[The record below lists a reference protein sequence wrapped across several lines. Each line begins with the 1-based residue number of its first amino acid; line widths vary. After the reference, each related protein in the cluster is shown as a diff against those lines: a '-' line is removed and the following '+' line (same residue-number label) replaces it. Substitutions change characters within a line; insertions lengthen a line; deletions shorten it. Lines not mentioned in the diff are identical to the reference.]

1 MSEIE
6 IQQFEEKDRILN
18 YAINKFHA
26 EGFYKTSMD
35 EIAKDLQ
42 MSKKTIYKYF
52 QSKEGLLEAV
62 AGWLMN
68 ESKTHIDSILS
79 SKDSVVTKFLKIIN
93 MYNSKVLKC
102 SDKWFTDLQVHA
114 PKLWQ
119 RIDEFRTNRIYQIL
133 SELVKEGK
141 KEGLIQESIP
151 TCVIVTSYNS
161 TIRSMINY
169 QFLYENNISV
179 NDAANHA
186 MQILLNGI
194 LTKKGKQEFAR
205 HKNVME
211 QTVSDYYKFDAN

>member
-6 IQQFEEKDRILN
+6 VQQSEERDRILN

-52 QSKEGLLEAV
+52 QSKEGLLETV
-62 AGWLMN
+62 AGWLMD
-68 ESKTHIDSILS
+68 ESKKHIDSILS
-79 SKDSVVTKFLKIIN
+79 SGDNVVVKFLKVIN

-102 SDKWFTDLQVHA
+102 SEKWFTDLQVHA

-119 RIDEFRTNRIYQIL
+119 RIDEFRTSRIYHVL
-133 SELVKEGK
+133 SELVSEGK
-141 KEGLIQESIP
+141 KEGYINEEIP

-161 TIRSMINY
+161 TIKSMVNY
-169 QFLYENNISV
+169 QFLYEIIS
-179 NDAANHA
+179 
-186 MQILLNGI
+186 Q
-194 LTKKGKQEFAR
+194 
-205 HKNVME
+205 
-211 QTVSDYYKFDAN
+211 

>member
-6 IQQFEEKDRILN
+6 VQQSEERSRILN
-18 YAINKFHA
+18 YAINKFHS

-52 QSKEGLLEAV
+52 QSKEGLLETV
-62 AGWLMN
+62 AGWLME
-68 ESKTHIDSILS
+68 ESKKQIDSILS
-79 SKDSVVTKFLKIIN
+79 SNDSVVVKFLMVIN
-93 MYNSKVLKC
+93 MYNSKILKC
-102 SDKWFTDLQVHA
+102 SEKWFTDLQIHA

-119 RIDEFRTNRIYQIL
+119 RIDEFRTSRIYQVL
-133 SELVKEGK
+133 SELVEDGK
-141 KEGLIQESIP
+141 KEGLINEEIP

-161 TIRSMINY
+161 TIRSMVNY

-179 NDAANHA
+179 SDAANHA

-205 HKNVME
+205 HRNVME
-211 QTVSDYYKFDAN
+211 QAVSEYYKFDAN